1 MQAAL
6 EASDWVME
14 HDLFRCWLSDGS
26 RPGWAICYPSLF
38 ALFSLIL
45 SISSFCDCSGSGR
58 PRPLDYT
65 TINNS
70 QLTPVSKEGWSL
82 PGTRQETMVLVL
94 KQLDQLVHL
103 LVWVPHI
110 FEAAQTDF
118 DNPLYTMVF
127 SVFNYLI
134 DHIAT
139 CWTLSLLISDPTW
152 RGHYI

>member
-14 HDLFRCWLSDGS
+14 QDLFRCWLSDGS
-26 RPGWAICYPSLF
+26 RLLVRLSHL
-38 ALFSLIL
+38 LSLIVCALL
-45 SISSFCDCSGSGR
+45 SLSSFCDCSGSGR